1 MLRVD
6 TTTQTKG
13 IAMKIISILVFAIL
27 VSGCAGGAMP
37 NFYNGKYYLA
47 GDSNCRY
54 MRQLEANRIMCQDAS
69 RKDIGY
75 RDAMTDQQL
84 QMYMHQ
90 QSMDQAAAGMYL
102 QSIQQNQPVNLKTN
116 CTSNVIGGTVFT
128 NCR

>member
-1 MLRVD
+1 
-6 TTTQTKG
+6 
-13 IAMKIISILVFAIL
+13 MKIISILVFALL
-27 VSGCAGGAMP
+27 VSGCAGSAMP

-47 GDSNCRY
+47 GDSNCRF

-69 RKDIGY
+69 RKDVGY

-90 QSMDQAAAGMYL
+90 QSMDQANSAMYL
-102 QSIQQNQPVNLKTN
+102 QYMQQNMQQNQPVNLKTN
-116 CTSNVIGGTVFT
+116 CTSNVIGGTVYT

>member
-1 MLRVD
+1 
-6 TTTQTKG
+6 
-13 IAMKIISILVFAIL
+13 MKIISILIFVIL
-27 VSGCAGGAMP
+27 ISGCAGGAMP

-47 GDSNCRY
+47 GDSNCRF

-69 RKDIGY
+69 RKDVGY

-90 QSMDQAAAGMYL
+90 QSMDQANSAMYL
-102 QSIQQNQPVNLKTN
+102 QYMQQNMQQNEPVNLKTN
-116 CTSNVIGGTVFT
+116 CTSNVINGTVYT